1 MSFEVN
7 RATLRTATRT
17 ATSFVRFSF
26 YAAGI
31 FGFISLGLLAS
42 WIWTR
47 LPGYVPGIKSQPVF
61 QVQANVL
68 THRPQTMKAETNY
81 YGWVQTL
88 QYGQL
93 YDRDVDLTMVMIVPH
108 ERHQTLA
115 RDYAS
120 EIAGL
125 RPLYGRRMPSSLSR
139 SFYDLETRFGP
150 VRASEFAIN
159 ADGRTKLCISYLS
172 RFQSPAVYLKGWYCE
187 ANGARPSFSALACII
202 DRLAVSKPLASK
214 EATDFITERMKRP
227 ARCYAEPVS
236 QTTDTSPRRPLKR
249 LIR

>member
-1 MSFEVN
+1 MTFDID
-7 RATLRTATRT
+7 RATIRTATRT
-17 ATSFVRFSF
+17 ATSFVRLSF

-47 LPGYVPGIKSQPVF
+47 LPPFVPGVKSQPVF
-61 QVQANVL
+61 QVRANVL
-68 THRPQTMKAETNY
+68 AHRPQTMTAETNS
-81 YGWVQTL
+81 YGWVQSL

-93 YDRDVDLTMVMIVPH
+93 YDRDADLTMVMIVPH
-108 ERHQTLA
+108 ERHQTLM
-115 RDYAS
+115 RDYVA

-125 RPLYGRRMPSSLSR
+125 RPLYGRRMALSSSR

-172 RFQSPAVYLKGWYCE
+172 RFQSPAFYLKGWYCE

-202 DRLAVSKPLASK
+202 DQLALSKPLAST
-214 EATDFITERMKRP
+214 EATDFITERMKRSP
-227 ARCYAEPVS
+227 RCYAEPVS

-249 LIR
+249 LIH